1 MSPDTGIW
9 SLVEDGHFKVLLLI
23 TSERVHNRIC
33 FYVHDAARKLVAVIS
48 GSWCVLSKWNDAM
61 DTRVVWIQVNKS
73 IVVQTFLTL
82 FELVLIEKL
91 AQLFGMDLQLL
102 LAVMVTFC
110 TQWVAFRWVYGC
122 GEKQRSQESCG
133 GSHY

>member
-33 FYVHDAARKLVAVIS
+33 FDMHDAARKLVTISS
-48 GSWCVLSKWNDAM
+48 GSWCVFSKWNHTMDA
-61 DTRVVWIQVNKS
+61 RVVWIQMDVS
-73 IVVQTFLTL
+73 IVVQTSLTL
-82 FELVLIEKL
+82 FELVLIVQL

-102 LAVMVTFC
+102 LAVMITF
-110 TQWVAFRWVYGC
+110 WVACRWVYGY
-122 GEKQRSQESCG
+122 G
-133 GSHY
+133 